1 MASIASSSKASWP
14 ARHETIVE
22 CLGDDQVQSLIVT
35 VAKEPTVA
43 SACARARQLI
53 KGKQRARDDEQD
65 VVSAAEHSLALD
77 LALASWWS
85 QTPETRK
92 RFCSQAAQD
101 RLKDLTTAVPAPN
114 DFPSVTSLQRSS
126 AAYVEIVR
134 SRFNRQLYVIK
145 TVVKGLARRE
155 SNRCSPAFEAHLLS
169 LGSQTP
175 SGVRPVPDLVA
186 AFQSQNSL
194 HIVMEYFPAGDLDQ
208 LLHSAGEAGGA
219 GLGLARNG
227 GLLDESFVKAYAT
240 DIVGAVGWCHEQGFA
255 HRDVKPAN
263 FLLDRTGHL
272 KLCDFATAAPFSTFA
287 GQRRRVH
294 HFYACLAGTPDYIAP
309 DILLGEEERLNALA
323 KEDQWLGTTY
333 ADSSTSF
340 ASCSRSRAPAPA
352 PDSEG
357 SYGPEVDWW
366 SVGVV
371 VYEMVYKVVPF
382 WADSIRE
389 AHYRIRNHES
399 FLELDGKVP
408 TSSALE
414 ALIRGLLCR
423 RDTRLGASLDGTR
436 AIKDHPF
443 FADVEWASY
452 MSAPAPFVPNL
463 PASSHAQS
471 IDGLPLSP
479 SVLHSPRPLMS
490 FAPDDDVS
498 MTPESIALS
507 QIYEGDLENFP
518 AFVDSR
524 DGILPEQERDFAEQA
539 QKSMTI
545 QNVYTGAAT
554 EADWALHSRAAS
566 DPTSPVSF
574 SKQAAEASR
583 RDIDVNWIGF
593 TKLPAAEAFG
603 PGPKPRPTPTS
614 LSLPMAT
621 PVISRMRSFST
632 ILEASP
638 ACSSAAASPDIWARR
653 GSEDDA
659 PMTSTPYHAG
669 EGQRVYSSPAVHFAS
684 QPTPP
689 PAISAA
695 TPYTF
700 TRKKSLQRRAL
711 EMSSR
716 MATPGDG
723 RFVTPSRK
731 TSMPNIASA
740 FASQQSSMV
749 PASPYPFPVAARA
762 TPGTLD
768 RRRGAAFA
776 MAAIPSYRAVSQSPH
791 SSSAAGSMGSE
802 SRCSGGSNAKRDVS
816 ENEAMEQLVQAVAQS
831 ARKVRIASEDKVVL
845 DRLSALENRLFRK
858 AGGGPQVAVHRPVR
872 PPLRQSHTDTDSQ
885 ISEGKAR
892 LLKQTSAV
900 PGKSGQTLQRRETI
914 ASRRDGVVA
923 EIPSGETTPLATA
936 ANELAKC
943 TMPGE
948 DIRKVS
954 ATGQASAKPSPPLV
968 SVPDIVHHTSSSS
981 PKEARVEATSGPH
994 AVVSSHGVSAG
1005 QAKHPAAPIWTER
1018 RFSSSSSSSSSSSTA
1033 SGAPAD
1039 SEQLRPPSL
1048 AVGGRSLRN
1057 QRSKRQLRLE
1067 AQERTTP
1074 TRPARALAPQVQI
1087 DRFEQ
1092 LSLGS
1097 SSGGEQKHEGD
1108 STPGLTD
1115 GGASTESESIGTE
1128 SLHSDAHNVAAK
1140 GGSPTRRA
1148 TGATRSI
1155 HTFWETDAPSSS
1167 GDELVA
1173 KPTVF
1178 SGHTSSRLSLQPLS
1192 FEATRLRSKSHGQL
1206 PKLRIASGSQPD
1218 LPTGGL
1224 NLIQESQQ
1232 RRGSS
1237 SSMTGAPRML
1247 RKKDSRE
1254 TLSEYRKGIVR
1265 PATPT
1270 GALPSPFLPSSIP
1283 GTPGTPVI
1291 EEDDAF
1297 GGGAVVPSP
1306 IPIAVRGLR
1315 KPSRRASS
1323 ATLGESYAH
1332 NNGTVAALKAEIGD
1346 KPAQRRSTSGP
1357 LPIKERRSS
1366 TSPLMPASSS
1376 SRNSLSLLSITEED
1390 GGARA
1395 DMHKSLQQPTKQVR
1409 RAKSRLSIMT
1419 SPTLKEVPTAGVVD
1433 TPPISGSMSNT
1444 TSLRSASSP
1453 LTKMDRRFGGLQNS
1467 FDGLQ
1472 SRITDIKA
1480 RLQG

>member
-1 MASIASSSKASWP
+1 
-14 ARHETIVE
+14 
-22 CLGDDQVQSLIVT
+22 
-35 VAKEPTVA
+35 
-43 SACARARQLI
+43 
-53 KGKQRARDDEQD
+53 
-65 VVSAAEHSLALD
+65 
-77 LALASWWS
+77 
-85 QTPETRK
+85 
-92 RFCSQAAQD
+92 
-101 RLKDLTTAVPAPN
+101 
-114 DFPSVTSLQRSS
+114 
-126 AAYVEIVR
+126 
-134 SRFNRQLYVIK
+134 
-145 TVVKGLARRE
+145 
-155 SNRCSPAFEAHLLS
+155 
-169 LGSQTP
+169 
-175 SGVRPVPDLVA
+175 
-186 AFQSQNSL
+186 
-194 HIVMEYFPAGDLDQ
+194 
-208 LLHSAGEAGGA
+208 
-219 GLGLARNG
+219 
-227 GLLDESFVKAYAT
+227 
-240 DIVGAVGWCHEQGFA
+240 
-255 HRDVKPAN
+255 
-263 FLLDRTGHL
+263 
-272 KLCDFATAAPFSTFA
+272 
-287 GQRRRVH
+287 
-294 HFYACLAGTPDYIAP
+294 
-309 DILLGEEERLNALA
+309 
-323 KEDQWLGTTY
+323 
-333 ADSSTSF
+333 
-340 ASCSRSRAPAPA
+340 
-352 PDSEG
+352 
-357 SYGPEVDWW
+357 
-366 SVGVV
+366 
-371 VYEMVYKVVPF
+371 
-382 WADSIRE
+382 
-389 AHYRIRNHES
+389 
-399 FLELDGKVP
+399 
-408 TSSALE
+408 
-414 ALIRGLLCR
+414 
-423 RDTRLGASLDGTR
+423 
-436 AIKDHPF
+436 
-443 FADVEWASY
+443 
-452 MSAPAPFVPNL
+452 
-463 PASSHAQS
+463 
-471 IDGLPLSP
+471 
-479 SVLHSPRPLMS
+479 
-490 FAPDDDVS
+490 
-498 MTPESIALS
+498 
-507 QIYEGDLENFP
+507 
-518 AFVDSR
+518 
-524 DGILPEQERDFAEQA
+524 
-539 QKSMTI
+539 
-545 QNVYTGAAT
+545 
-554 EADWALHSRAAS
+554 
-566 DPTSPVSF
+566 
-574 SKQAAEASR
+574 
-583 RDIDVNWIGF
+583 
-593 TKLPAAEAFG
+593 
-603 PGPKPRPTPTS
+603 
-614 LSLPMAT
+614 
-621 PVISRMRSFST
+621 MRSFST

-638 ACSSAAASPDIWARR
+638 ACSSVAASPDMWARR

-669 EGQRVYSSPAVHFAS
+669 GGQRVFSSPAVHFAT

-716 MATPGDG
+716 MATPGEG

-768 RRRGAAFA
+768 RRRGGPFA
-776 MAAIPSYRAVSQSPH
+776 VAAIPSLRAVSQSPH

-858 AGGGPQVAVHRPVR
+858 TGGAPPVAVQRPVR

-885 ISEGKAR
+885 IREGKAR
-892 LLKQTSAV
+892 MLQQTNSV
-900 PGKSGQTLQRRETI
+900 LEKSGQALQRRETI
-914 ASRRDGVVA
+914 ASRREGAVA
-923 EIPSGETTPLATA
+923 QPSGEETTPPTA
-936 ANELAKC
+936 SANAIAEPE
-943 TMPGE
+943 MPAEG
-948 DIRKVS
+948 DQNLSSTK
-954 ATGQASAKPSPPLV
+954 QQSAKPSPSLV
-968 SVPDIVHHTSSSS
+968 SAPNVTYHAPSSLQHAGADSASGLHAVASSHEGSSS
-981 PKEARVEATSGPH
+981 
-994 AVVSSHGVSAG
+994 
-1005 QAKHPAAPIWTER
+1005 QAKHPVTAIWRER

-1039 SEQLRPPSL
+1039 NEQLRPPSL

-1057 QRSKRQLRLE
+1057 RRSKRQLRLE

-1074 TRPARALAPQVQI
+1074 TRPARAPVPQVQI
-1087 DRFEQ
+1087 DRLER

-1097 SSGGEQKHEGD
+1097 SSGGEQRLEAD

-1115 GGASTESESIGTE
+1115 GGASTESESVGTE
-1128 SLHSDAHNVAAK
+1128 SMHSDVHIIAAK
-1140 GGSPTRRA
+1140 GGSPTRKIP
-1148 TGATRSI
+1148 GATRNI
-1155 HTFWETDAPSSS
+1155 HTFWEADAPSSS
-1167 GDELVA
+1167 SDELAA
-1173 KPTVF
+1173 KPTAF

-1192 FEATRLRSKSHGQL
+1192 FEANRLRSKSHGQL

-1218 LPTGGL
+1218 LPSGGL

-1270 GALPSPFLPSSIP
+1270 GGLPSPFLPSSMP

-1291 EEDDAF
+1291 EDDAF

-1306 IPIAVRGLR
+1306 IPIAVRSLR
-1315 KPSRRASS
+1315 KPLRRASS

-1332 NNGTVAALKAEIGD
+1332 NNGAAAAASKIETAD

-1357 LPIKERRSS
+1357 VPGKERRSS

-1419 SPTLKEVPTAGVVD
+1419 SPTLKEGPTAGVVD
-1433 TPPISGSMSNT
+1433 TPSIGGSISNN